1 MDDPKRQ
8 FLFVGVIGA
17 LALGLY
23 FWQTATAPEATT
35 DATAESTE
43 ANDAD
48 ESDADGS
55 DPATDT
61 DDADPTGEPS
71 EVRRDPAERAAL
83 EQRFTIE
90 TDRFVAELSSLS
102 SGVVA
107 LHSKDERYRIQGTPM
122 PLVTTERE
130 EYHPQRLELRG
141 VTVPA
146 DAVWEGEQISPTE
159 VRFRWQG
166 DGFAVTRRV
175 VAGTAPYQLWST
187 VEVRNDGTTT
197 RPVGV
202 AFHTAHYVAKSA
214 EESGFI
220 GAPSTAMSFG
230 ICRYGDGT
238 VERETGD
245 ALAEETMGFGPDVQ
259 WAGITDAYF
268 SNAIAADEPT
278 AARCVLRASLRGGSV
293 DDPHGT
299 LFESELRFPRVELEP
314 GATSVA
320 RAVGYLGPNDRHT
333 LRAAGHHLV
342 EVIDLGWF
350 SFIADGL
357 TDLLGLIQGFVGN
370 WGLAIILLTLLVKLV
385 FYPLTMK
392 SFRSMAG
399 MRKIK
404 PQIDELNAKYADDRE
419 KKAAAMMELYRKE
432 KINPASGCLPSLLQM
447 PVWFALY
454 RSLSTNIEL
463 YHAPFALWWTDLS
476 APDPFFVLPGLVAL
490 LMHVQQRITPTT
502 MDPAQAKMMMYF
514 MPIMIG
520 AFMLFLPAGL
530 CLYMVTNSALTM
542 LQQKMIYS
550 KLDREEEKRKTNPPP
565 PETPDDEGDDD
576 DSSEASGLEP
586 AIGSWGS
593 SRTARRLERKTSK
606 KRQRRG

>member
-23 FWQTATAPEATT
+23 FWQSATAPEAPPLEA
-35 DATAESTE
+35 ATAEE
-43 ANDAD
+43 A
-48 ESDADGS
+48 
-55 DPATDT
+55 PA
-61 DDADPTGEPS
+61 AGS
-71 EVRRDPAERAAL
+71 EVADDEPPAASPVDAEARAAA
-83 EQRFTIE
+83 EQRFSIE
-90 TDRFVAELSSLS
+90 TEHFVAELSSLS
-102 SGVVA
+102 SGVVSY
-107 LHSKDERYRIQGTPM
+107 LPKDHRYEKNGEPM
-122 PLVTTERE
+122 QLVTTQRDTF
-130 EYHPQRLELRG
+130 HPQRVELRG

-146 DAVWEGEQISPTE
+146 DAVWQGEQISPTE
-159 VRFRWQG
+159 VVFRWQG
-166 DGFAVTRRV
+166 DGFEVSRRV
-175 VAGTAPYQLWST
+175 VAGSAPYQLWST
-187 VEVRNDGTTT
+187 VEVRNTGRAT
-197 RPVGV
+197 RPVGI
-202 AFHTAHYVAKSA
+202 AFHTAHYVAKDA

-230 ICRYGDGT
+230 VCRYGDGT
-238 VERETGD
+238 VERERGD
-245 ALAEETMGFGPDVQ
+245 ALAKEPMGFGPNVQ

-268 SNAIAADEPT
+268 SNVIAADEPA
-278 AARCVLRASLRGGSV
+278 AARCVLRGSLRGGTV

-314 GATSVA
+314 GATTSA
-320 RAVGYLGPNDRHT
+320 RAVGYIGPNDRTT
-333 LRAAGHHLV
+333 LRAAGHELV
-342 EVIDLGWF
+342 EIIDLGWF

-357 TDLLGLIQGFVGN
+357 TDLLGVIQGFVGN
-370 WGLAIILLTLLVKLV
+370 WGFAIILLTLLVKLV
-385 FYPLTMK
+385 FFPLTMK

-476 APDPFFVLPGLVAL
+476 APDPFFVLPGLVAV
-490 LMHVQQRITPTT
+490 LMHLQQRFTPST

-530 CLYMVTNSALTM
+530 CLYMVTNSTLTM
-542 LQQKMIYS
+542 LQQRMIYA
-550 KLDREEEKRKTNPPP
+550 KLDREDAAKKDAPATS
-565 PETPDDEGDDD
+565 DDSDDADDDDD

-586 AIGSWGS
+586 ATGTWGS
-593 SRTARRLERKTSK
+593 SRTARRLERKTAK

>member
-23 FWQTATAPEATT
+23 FWQSATAPEAPTDDAASAET
-35 DATAESTE
+35 APAEGDATE
-43 ANDAD
+43 
-48 ESDADGS
+48 
-55 DPATDT
+55 ATDT
-61 DDADPTGEPS
+61 TDDGAVDDAPGT
-71 EVRRDPAERAAL
+71 VVDPAARAAQ
-83 EQRFTIE
+83 ERRFTIE

-107 LHSKDERYRIQGTPM
+107 LHSKDERYRIDGSPM

-130 EYHPQRLELRG
+130 AYHPQRLQIRG
-141 VTVPA
+141 VTVPP
-146 DAVWEGEQISPTE
+146 DAVWEGEKISPTE
-159 VRFRWQG
+159 VRFRWSG
-166 DGFAVTRRV
+166 DGFTVTRRV

-187 VEVRNDGTTT
+187 VEVRNDGSVA

-220 GAPSTAMSFG
+220 GAPSAAMSFG
-230 ICRYGDGT
+230 VCRYGEGT

-245 ALAEETMGFGPDVQ
+245 ALAGEAMGFGPNVQ
-259 WAGITDAYF
+259 WAGVTDAYF
-268 SNAIAADEPT
+268 SNVIAADEPA
-278 AARCVLRASLRGGSV
+278 AARCVLHASLRGGTV

-299 LFESELRFPRVELEP
+299 LFESELRFPRVDLEP
-314 GATSVA
+314 GATTVA

-542 LQQKMIYS
+542 LQQKMIYA
-550 KLDREEEKRKTNPPP
+550 KLDREEAHQKANPPP
-565 PETPDDEGDDD
+565 PDGPDDEGDDDD

-593 SRTARRLERKTSK
+593 SRTARRLERKTAK

>member
-23 FWQTATAPEATT
+23 FWQSATAPEAPPPSDGTASIT
-35 DATAESTE
+35 DEGAGE
-43 ANDAD
+43 A
-48 ESDADGS
+48 SDAPADDTPES
-55 DPATDT
+55 LAARPDPEA
-61 DDADPTGEPS
+61 
-71 EVRRDPAERAAL
+71 RRAR

-90 TDRFVAELSSLS
+90 TDHFVAELSSLS
-102 SGVVA
+102 SGVVS
-107 LHSKDERYRIQGTPM
+107 LRPKDERYRIDDEPM
-122 PLVTTERE
+122 QLVTTDRE
-130 EYHPQRLELRG
+130 TYHPQRLEIRG
-141 VTVPA
+141 ITVPP
-146 DAVWEGEQISPTE
+146 DAVWEGEQLSPTE
-159 VRFRWQG
+159 VRFRWRG
-166 DGFAVTRRV
+166 DGVSVTRHV
-175 VAGTAPYQLWST
+175 VAGRAPYQLWST
-187 VEVRNDGTTT
+187 VEVRNEGRAT

-202 AFHTAHYVAKSA
+202 ALHTAHYVAKTE

-230 ICRYGDGT
+230 VCRWGDGE
-238 VERETGD
+238 VERERGD
-245 ALAEETMGFGPDVQ
+245 GLASEPAGFGPNVQ
-259 WAGITDAYF
+259 WAGVTDAYF
-268 SNAIAADEPT
+268 SNVIAADEP
-278 AARCVLRASLRGGSV
+278 AGARCVLRASLRGGTV

-299 LFESELRFPRVELEP
+299 LFESELRFPRVDLEP
-314 GATSVA
+314 GATTSA
-320 RAVGYLGPNDRHT
+320 RAVGYVGPNDRGT

-357 TDLLGLIQGFVGN
+357 TDLLGVIQGFVGN

-399 MRKIK
+399 MRRIK

-490 LMHVQQRITPTT
+490 LMHVQQRLTPTT

-530 CLYMVTNSALTM
+530 CLYMVTNSTLTM
-542 LQQKMIYS
+542 LQQKMIYA
-550 KLDREEEKRKTNPPP
+550 KLDREDAAKKDQPA
-565 PETPDDEGDDD
+565 PEDDPDAADDD
-576 DSSEASGLEP
+576 DDPSEASGLEP
-586 AIGSWGS
+586 ATGTWGS
-593 SRTARRLERKTSK
+593 SRTARRLERKTAK